1 MKSKKYFINE
11 QSESEQTK
19 LKLDDLYFCRVARNE
34 ELDSKLARH
43 ECLLESSASS
53 MKDLSLRK
61 KKRNRPL
68 IC

>member
-43 ECLLESSASS
+43 ECL
-53 MKDLSLRK
+53 
-61 KKRNRPL
+61 
-68 IC
+68 